1 MFNLKRIP
9 NEPAEAYSALSRYLG
24 LGPKRSLK
32 ALSAELEMPLPKLRR
47 WSRAFNWAHR
57 AEVYDLAVVEEEFRL
72 QHEQL
77 KLRAVDW
84 ALRQEQWREE
94 EWQTASKAM
103 KRLREE
109 LDNPRIPHSFRDIVT
124 MLDAA
129 STLARRA
136 IGSDWTDVSPQ
147 KQLFHLDIESALR
160 RAYGEETE
168 NTVPRHN

>member
-1 MFNLKRIP
+1 MFNVIRIP
-9 NEPAEAYSALSRYLG
+9 SEPAEAYSALSRFLA

-32 ALSAELEMPLPKLRR
+32 ALASELEIALSKLRR
-47 WSRAFNWAHR
+47 WSRAFNWVQR
-57 AEVYDLAVVEEEFRL
+57 AEAYDLAVVEEEFRL

-84 ALRQEQWREE
+84 ALRQEQLREE
-94 EWQTASKAM
+94 EWQAARKAM

-109 LDNPRIPHSFRDIVT
+109 LDNPRTPCSFRDIVT

-136 IGSDWTDVSPQ
+136 IGGDWTEISPE
-147 KQLFHLDIESALR
+147 KQLFHLDIESALK